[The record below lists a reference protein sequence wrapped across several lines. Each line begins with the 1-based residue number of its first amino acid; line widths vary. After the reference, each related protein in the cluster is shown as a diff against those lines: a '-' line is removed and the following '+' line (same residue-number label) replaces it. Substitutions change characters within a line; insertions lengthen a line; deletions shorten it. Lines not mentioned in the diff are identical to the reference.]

1 MSHRI
6 AFCNKGFFSHFYKT
20 IQLLWARKFN
30 KESSE
35 KIFHALLIE
44 ISGLFQKSHKR
55 NEKIFLKKYFLTIKS
70 FSVNYNKLNF
80 LLSFFPFI

>member
-1 MSHRI
+1 LHCPSHLLSSKKEFFNYVESDSVLQQGI
-6 AFCNKGFFSHFYKT
+6 FSHFYKT

-55 NEKIFLKKYFLTIKS
+55 TLTIDSKMI
-70 FSVNYNKLNF
+70 NF
-80 LLSFFPFI
+80 G